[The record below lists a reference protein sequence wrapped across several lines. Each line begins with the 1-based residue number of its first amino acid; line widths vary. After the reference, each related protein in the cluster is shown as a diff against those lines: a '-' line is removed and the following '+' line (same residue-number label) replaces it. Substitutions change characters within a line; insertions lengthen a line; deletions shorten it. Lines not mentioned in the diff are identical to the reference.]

1 MKWFV
6 SACILAGVVAFAGCG
21 GDGASGVEV
30 SGTVTLDNTPL
41 ETGVIS
47 FLPAD
52 GKGATAGATITNG
65 KYSTKIDPGSK
76 KVSIISQKVIGQT
89 PRDPADPTGEQITQ
103 TQQIIPPRYN
113 DQSTLTLDVP
123 AGGKKDADFPLTS
136 R

>member
-1 MKWFV
+1 MKRFV
-6 SACILAGVVAFAGCG
+6 SACVLAGLVALAGCG

-30 SGTVTLDNTPL
+30 AGTVTLDNTPL
-41 ETGVIS
+41 ETGVIT

-65 KYSTKIDPGSK
+65 KYSTKIEPGSK
-76 KVSIISQKVIGQT
+76 KVSIISEKVIGQT
-89 PRDPADPTGEQITQ
+89 PRDPADPSGEQITQ
-103 TQQIIPPRYN
+103 TQQIIPPQYN

-123 AGGKKDADFPLTS
+123 AGGKKDADFPLNS